1 VSDALAIAAVTAVL
15 KSVLENAVAGLSLGD
30 VVSVTSLPP
39 DRVNVKE
46 EKVQINLFLYQVSHN
61 QGWKNTGLPSRN
73 RDGVRLNNPRWLLT
87 YIIY

>member
-61 QGWKNTGLPSRN
+61 QGWKNTGLPSRK
-73 RDGVRLNNPRWLLT
+73 
-87 YIIY
+87 